1 MSCGL
6 KIPEKIN
13 WCDEKLLKTTIGTQQ
28 ALNYFILENG
38 NQKNDFFLDCREEY
52 FQLCDH
58 YDSTCNEKSENFKIN
73 VFKTLTNMSVF
84 ECKTYEDT
92 AIKDPAFI
100 VLACLVGEQ
109 TFCVQNIFIGSGLG
123 LGSG

>member
-6 KIPEKIN
+6 KIQEKVN
-13 WCDEKLLKTTIGTQQ
+13 WCDEKLLNTTIGTKQ

-52 FQLCDH
+52 FQLCDL
-58 YDSTCNEKSENFKIN
+58 YYSKCNENSEINKIN
-73 VFKTLTNMSVF
+73 VFNTLTNESVF

-109 TFCVQNIFIGSGLG
+109 SFTV
-123 LGSG
+123 

>member
-13 WCDEKLLKTTIGTQQ
+13 WCDEKLLNTQIGTQQ

-38 NQKNDFFLDCREEY
+38 NQRNDFFLDCREGY
-52 FQLCDH
+52 FQLCDI
-58 YDSTCNEKSENFKIN
+58 YDSTCNENSEIYKSK
-73 VFKTLTNMSVF
+73 VFNTLTNMSVF

-92 AIKDPAFI
+92 ATKDPAFI

-109 TFCVQNIFIGSGLG
+109 Y
-123 LGSG
+123 